1 MKTLTLKLP
10 EVLEAKLNIFS
21 RKMGQS
27 RSEIVRRA
35 LIQYISH
42 DDKNRSGH
50 FLDLSKDIAGSID
63 GPADLSSNKA
73 KFEGYGK

>member
-10 EVLEAKLNIFS
+10 EVLEANLKIFS

-35 LIQYISH
+35 LLHYISH
-42 DDKNRSGH
+42 DDISQSGP
-50 FLDLSKDIAGSID
+50 FLDLSRDLVGSID
-63 GPADLSSNKA
+63 GPSDLSSNKVT
-73 KFEGYGK
+73 FEGYGK